1 VTHSEASGG
10 GEAAVTIDAAALN
23 TRAASLVD
31 KLVADAPRL
40 EAAVERRP
48 EGGPDAG
55 ATIVDLGVNV
65 AGGIEA
71 GRRLAEICLAGYGE
85 VTLESGDPRIGPWRS
100 VSVRSAAPVAACL
113 ASQYA
118 GWKLAAGKFFAM
130 GSGPMRALA
139 AKEPLFEHLGLAK
152 PASPPHVAAVGV
164 LETRKLPPPEIVTQ
178 IAEACGVPASAVRLL
193 VAPTASLAGTLQVVA
208 RSAET
213 ALHKL
218 RELGF
223 DLARI
228 ASAHGTAPL
237 APVARDDMAAIGRTN
252 DAVLYGGVVTLEVR
266 GDDASLEAVGPKVP
280 ASSSSDYG
288 LPFAEIFARYEGDF
302 YKIDPLLFSPAIVEF
317 RNLDTGRSFRYGA
330 VNPAVLQRSFTS

>member
-1 VTHSEASGG
+1 VTHFD
-10 GEAAVTIDAAALN
+10 IDAAALN
-23 TRAASLVD
+23 ARAATLVD
-31 KLVADAPRL
+31 KLVADASRL

-55 ATIVDLGVNV
+55 ATIVDLGVH
-65 AGGIEA
+65 APGGIEA

-85 VTLESGDPRIGPWRS
+85 VALEPGDHKLGPWRS
-100 VSVRSAAPVAACL
+100 VTVRTDAPVAACL

-118 GWKLAAGKFFAM
+118 GWKLAEGKFFAM

-139 AKEPLFEHLGLAK
+139 CKEPLFEYLGLAK
-152 PASPPHVAAVGV
+152 GAGTQPVAAVGV
-164 LETRKLPPPEIVTQ
+164 LESRRLPPPEVVSQ
-178 IAEACGVPASAVRLL
+178 VAEACGVPASAVRLL
-193 VAPTASLAGTLQVVA
+193 VAPTASVAGTLQVVA

-218 RELGF
+218 HELGF
-223 DLARI
+223 DLRRI
-228 ASAHGTAPL
+228 VAAHGTAPL

-252 DAVLYGGVVTLEVR
+252 DAMLYGGVVTLDVR
-266 GDDASLEAVGPKVP
+266 GDNSSLEALGPKVP

-288 LPFAEIFARYEGDF
+288 LPFGEIFARYDGDF
-302 YKIDPLLFSPAIVEF
+302 YKIDPLLFSPAVVEF